1 MPLSN
6 QMIVLMLA
14 ERQFANHIK
23 KKHGDLK

>member
-23 KKHGDLK
+23 KKYGDLK